1 MLRSSS
7 LGIFEYRFVM
17 CCGVVREG
25 RETVGEGS
33 FVPFGVTAVDR
44 DFSFRGRFC

>member
-17 CCGVVREG
+17 CCGSVRKD
-25 RETVGEGS
+25 RKTVGEGS

-44 DFSFRGRFC
+44 DFSF